1 MNLDARKEPAM
12 TDRLRRLL
20 RTVALGLA
28 LAGLPLAA
36 PAQLPSSPDL
46 SWLYYE
52 IGGGRGFWPPPN
64 PNQTSVTIGAGAQL
78 GLGYSCA
85 TFDPVMS
92 VTNQL
97 NQLRDGIDAMSN
109 QMVAAAN
116 AAIAALPAYILQRA
130 NPGLYDLFQNA
141 LLRAE
146 ETFSLATK
154 TCEQMEAE
162 IARGHDPFHEWVVL
176 SKGHGWRR
184 AMGTGGVHGD
194 GDIVATKQHI
204 EEEAGR
210 GGVPWLGG
218 GRQGGAGQEPIRTVA
233 DVVRAGYNVTAQ
245 RPPAA
250 LGPAFAAGDP
260 TAPPMARHWTSPE
273 AAANWAVQVLG
284 DENIATCFEADC
296 PERRSTPGMGLT
308 RQVESEREVLLPE
321 LVDLIG
327 GATPLTA
334 ASLERFSAGGVSVTP
349 ALVRAIRELPPAERG
364 IAVGASERRTRRRR
378 ERRARAV
385 PAAVPS
391 RRPPGP
397 RDQRRGTRHPD
408 RAGEGRRAGA
418 RDRSHAV
425 RVADPPRA
433 GLRHLAGAARRR
445 SRPARTRDRDRARR
459 AARGVPARGRG
470 GALPMTAGALSGVL
484 SGLKGLFLLFAG
496 VVVLAAAGLLLWGQ
510 FESMETIGSRLQTAA
525 PWLTVWRIAAIVA
538 LIAAWPRI
546 VPWMTA
552 NPAAREALLAAR
564 WRVAAWLAILELVLG
579 QGLVTAFVAGLGG

>member
-1 MNLDARKEPAM
+1 MNLDTRKVPAM
-12 TDRLRRLL
+12 LNRIRRPL

-28 LAGLPLAA
+28 LAGLPMTA
-36 PAQLPSSPDL
+36 PAQLPSSADL

-52 IGGGRGFWPPPN
+52 IGGGRGYWATPN
-64 PNQTSVTIGAGAQL
+64 PNQTSVTIGAGAEL

-85 TFDPVMS
+85 AFDPVMS
-92 VTNQL
+92 VTNQI

-162 IARGHDPFHEWVVL
+162 IARGHDPFHEWAVL

-184 AMGTGGVHGD
+184 AMGTGGITGD
-194 GDIVATKQHI
+194 GDIVATKRHI

-250 LGPAFAAGDP
+250 LGPAFAASDP
-260 TAPPMARHWTSPE
+260 TAPAMARHWTSPE
-273 AAANWAVQVLG
+273 AAASWAVQVLG
-284 DENIATCFEADC
+284 DESIATCAEADC
-296 PERRSTPGMGLT
+296 PDRRSTPGMGLT
-308 RQVESEREVLLPE
+308 RQVEDERETVLLE
-321 LVDLIG
+321 LADLIG

-334 ASLERFSAGGVSVTP
+334 ASLERFSAGGVSFTP

-364 IAVGASERRTRRRR
+364 IAVGRLSDELAVGVSVERALYLRRFLLAGRLVPEISAAGPVAPILQEKVAELEREIDHTLFESRIRR
-378 ERRARAV
+378 ELVSATSQALLGAEADRRAR
-385 PAAVPS
+385 S
-391 RRPPGP
+391 
-397 RDQRRGTRHPD
+397 
-408 RAGEGRRAGA
+408 
-418 RDRSHAV
+418 S
-425 RVADPPRA
+425 
-433 GLRHLAGAARRR
+433 
-445 SRPARTRDRDRARR
+445 
-459 AARGVPARGRG
+459 
-470 GALPMTAGALSGVL
+470 
-484 SGLKGLFLLFAG
+484 
-496 VVVLAAAGLLLWGQ
+496 VLA
-510 FESMETIGSRLQTAA
+510 
-525 PWLTVWRIAAIVA
+525 
-538 LIAAWPRI
+538 
-546 VPWMTA
+546 
-552 NPAAREALLAAR
+552 PAARPEAFP
-564 WRVAAWLAILELVLG
+564 LE
-579 QGLVTAFVAGLGG
+579 GGAVPFP